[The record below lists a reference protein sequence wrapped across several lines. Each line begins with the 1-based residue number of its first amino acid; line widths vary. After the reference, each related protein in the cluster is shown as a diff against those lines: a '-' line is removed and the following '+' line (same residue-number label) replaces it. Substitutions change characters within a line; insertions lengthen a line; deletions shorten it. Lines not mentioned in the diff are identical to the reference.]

1 MIKKLTT
8 EQLLKLAKMITTQMD
23 LYTLA
28 IIGLAISEEKVETS
42 LTNHTEINMA
52 VYHVL
57 KEWRTSQ
64 ISNEVAYDKLC
75 DALKNDDVNMASLIS
90 KALE

>member
-1 MIKKLTT
+1 M
-8 EQLLKLAKMITTQMD
+8 QMD

-28 IIGLAISEEKVETS
+28 IIGLAISEEKVEAH
-42 LTNHTEINMA
+42 LTNNKEISMA
-52 VYHVL
+52 AYNVL

-75 DALKNDDVNMASLIS
+75 DALKSDDVNMASLIS
-90 KALE
+90 EALE